1 MNEVFAVLL
10 PGLAL
15 GGVLAAAAAWSRGA
29 REGVVPHLGVGAVG
43 AVGIAAAGR
52 LAGVGWLAV
61 LLAVAVVG
69 CAAGLGS
76 RWLDAQVRLRAGHL
90 PAVSADLAVLAAA
103 VVAASL
109 LRPQAAVPLPL
120 GLIGGQPGTA
130 GGLVALALGLG
141 GVAALLHPAAAELGS
156 ALRWSLF
163 GGLVSVTAVLAS
175 GAVGPGGLAVLNLPP
190 VTDPGGLAL
199 RTGAAALAGRDPA
212 DAAAAG
218 VGLGIAEAVLR
229 SVDPLGGL
237 ALLPAA
243 IAGLL
248 GLAARLRERPPVASH
263 A

>member
-29 REGVVPHLGVGAVG
+29 RDGVIPHLGVGALG

-52 LAGVGWLAV
+52 LAGAGWIAALV
-61 LLAVAVVG
+61 AVAVVG
-69 CAAGLGS
+69 CAGGLAG
-76 RWLDAQVRLRAGHL
+76 RWLDAQVRSRAGLL
-90 PAVSADLAVLAAA
+90 PAASADLAVLAAA
-103 VVAASL
+103 VVAAAL

-120 GLIGGQPGTA
+120 GLLGGQPGTA
-130 GGLVALALGLG
+130 GGLTALALGLG
-141 GVAALLHPAAAELGS
+141 GAAALLHPVTAGLGPAA
-156 ALRWSLF
+156 RWSLF
-163 GGLVSVTAVLAS
+163 GGLVAVTATLAS
-175 GAVGPGGLAVLNLPP
+175 GAIGAGGLAALTLPP
-190 VTDPGGLAL
+190 ATDPGGLAL
-199 RTGAAALAGRDPA
+199 RTAAAALAGRDPA

-218 VGLGIAEAVLR
+218 VGLGVAEAVLR
-229 SVDPLGGL
+229 SIDPLGGL

-248 GLAARLRERPPVASH
+248 GLAARLRERPRVATR

>member
-15 GGVLAAAAAWSRGA
+15 GGALAAAAAWSRGA
-29 REGVVPHLGVGAVG
+29 RDGVIPHLGVGALG

-52 LAGVGWLAV
+52 LAGAGWLPALV
-61 LLAVAVVG
+61 AVAAVG
-69 CAAGLGS
+69 CAGGLAS
-76 RWLDAQVRLRAGHL
+76 RWLDAQVRSRAGLL
-90 PAVSADLAVLAAA
+90 PDVSADLAVLAAA
-103 VVAASL
+103 VVAASV
-109 LRPQAAVPLPL
+109 LRPQTAVPLPL
-120 GLIGGQPGTA
+120 GLLGGQPGTA
-130 GGLVALALGLG
+130 GGLAALAVGLA
-141 GVAALLHPAAAELGS
+141 GVAALLHRAASGLGPTV
-156 ALRWSLF
+156 RWSLF

-175 GAVGPGGLAVLNLPP
+175 GAVGAGGLAALTLPP

-199 RTGAAALAGRDPA
+199 RAGAAALAGRDPA

-218 VGLGIAEAVLR
+218 VGLGVAEAVLR

-243 IAGLL
+243 LAGLL
-248 GLAARLRERPPVASH
+248 GLAARLRERPQVASH